1 MKNNHYKLQ
10 YPADTFGAEIM
21 GAVDF
26 STESQRSKSQE
37 HPDRLSYFEKT
48 QKILK
53 IQENQS

>member
-21 GAVDF
+21 DTVDY
-26 STESQRSKSQE
+26 SPESQRLKSQE
-37 HPDRLSYFEKT
+37 HPNRLSYFEKT